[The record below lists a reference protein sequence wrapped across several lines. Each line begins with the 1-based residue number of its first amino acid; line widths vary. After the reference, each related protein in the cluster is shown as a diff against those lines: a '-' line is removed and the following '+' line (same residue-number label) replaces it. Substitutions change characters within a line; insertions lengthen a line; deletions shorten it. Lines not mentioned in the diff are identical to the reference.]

1 MFCSGNVPESS
12 PAMPGT
18 RQRFI
23 EVSDTE
29 WERVTELAR
38 LAGESVRRFLIRR
51 ATAREVVPVAVLRRA
66 MREILILSSLEEYRT
81 RELVAG
87 ERFDQVAL
95 AVDAW
100 LEKEDDLAH
109 LADPGAA
116 NRWRAR

>member
-1 MFCSGNVPESS
+1 MFCSGNVPEAV
-12 PAMPGT
+12 PVMEGT

-23 EVSDTE
+23 EASDTE

-38 LAGESVRRFLIRR
+38 LAGESVSRFLIRK

-66 MREILILSSLEEYRT
+66 MHEILILSSLEEYRT
-81 RELVAG
+81 RELGAG
-87 ERFDQVAL
+87 ERFDQVAH
-95 AVDAW
+95 AVDTW